1 MTPTRDSSPTG
12 PAVVWLA
19 AAGLFVHTLDAS
31 LVNVALPAIAAE
43 LRVDPLAMHSVLIAY
58 LLTVAVVTPLTGT
71 LADRF
76 GVRTAYG
83 GGLLLFCLGAGLC
96 ALARNLEL
104 LLAARVLQAMG
115 GAMLLP
121 LGRLAVLRTHAVD
134 QRTAAL
140 AFVGLPGLVGPLIGP
155 ALGGLLVEHAGWR
168 WVFLVTVPP
177 ALLSAELVRR
187 RMPALNPET
196 FHRFDG
202 RGYVLIATATLSM
215 VLGLRALAGG
225 QTGLGG
231 LLLAV
236 VAIGVVAYLRHV
248 RGNPAALLPLTP
260 FRNTHYAL
268 GMAGNCIS
276 RMGSAAM
283 PFMLPT
289 LLQVGLGF
297 DPARAGLLM
306 LAAGTGALS
315 SKALVERLIRRWG
328 HIEVL
333 IASGFALST
342 IIASFALAHRFPLAG
357 LVMFL
362 LLYGAVNS
370 LLITCLN
377 TFTLTRLDDASI
389 SAANS
394 TFSLTVQLSASMAVS
409 IAGVLLQTAQRF
421 GAAPRDAM
429 GMALL
434 GLAIFPVAA
443 ACIFLRWKCRSDAA

>member
-1 MTPTRDSSPTG
+1 MKRARDGNPAS

-19 AAGLFVHTLDAS
+19 AAGLFVHALDAS
-31 LVNVALPAIAAE
+31 LVNVSLPAIAAE
-43 LRVDPLAMHSVLIAY
+43 LGVDPLAMHSVLIAY
-58 LLTVAVVTPLTGT
+58 LLTVAVVTPLTGV

-76 GVRTAYG
+76 GVRKAYR
-83 GGLLLFCLGAGLC
+83 GGLLLFCLGTGLC
-96 ALARNLEL
+96 ALAPSLEL
-104 LLAARVLQAMG
+104 LLAARVLQAVG

-121 LGRLAVLRTHAVD
+121 LGRLAVLRTHAVE

-187 RMPALNPET
+187 RMPALNWDT
-196 FHRFDG
+196 LHRFDW
-202 RGYVLIATATLSM
+202 RGYVLIATTTLSI
-215 VLGLRALAGG
+215 VLGLRALAGS
-225 QTGLGG
+225 QTGMGG
-231 LLLAV
+231 LLLAAG
-236 VAIGVVAYLRHV
+236 AIGGAVYLRHA

-260 FRNTHYAL
+260 FRNTRYAL

-276 RMGSAAM
+276 RIGSGAM

-315 SKALVERLIRRWG
+315 SKTLVDRLIRRWG
-328 HIEVL
+328 HGEVM

-342 IIASFALAHRFPLAG
+342 IITGFVLSHHFPLAG
-357 LVMFL
+357 LVVFL
-362 LLYGAVNS
+362 FLYGAVNS

-377 TFTLTRLDDASI
+377 TFTLARLDDASI

-394 TFSLTVQLSASMAVS
+394 TFSLAVQLSASVAVS
-409 IAGVLLQTAQRF
+409 IAGALLQTAQRF
-421 GAAPRDAM
+421 GAAPRDAI

-443 ACIFLRWKCRSDAA
+443 ACIFLRWKRRSDAA